1 QIIWLGDLNYR
12 IDVTDED
19 TWALVDQGA
28 WECLLQEDQL
38 KLEQRAG
45 HVFEGWNE
53 NPICFPPTYKFII
66 NSYEY
71 FGRDTPLGAKRRTPA

>member
-1 QIIWLGDLNYR
+1 MFC
-12 IDVTDED
+12 
-19 TWALVDQGA
+19 
-28 WECLLQEDQL
+28 CLCLCEQL

-66 NSYEY
+66 NSDEY
-71 FGRDTPLGAKRRTPA
+71 FGRDTPLGAKRRTPAW